1 MNLPTPPEGLRLLRW
16 RSEKRVLDLLE
27 RHVSLCVS
35 ASDELVLAY
44 KAKAYGSLDEAGRH
58 IRALSGFE
66 EQADAVRREM
76 VDLIAG
82 GVMPPLSKSD
92 LMSLVAQIDLVADWC
107 KEAGR
112 ILEILPLNG
121 FSDELKELLFEFVKM
136 DNRCVHTISRV
147 VRLLYTDHEDALD
160 ACNLVEMIEEGVDA
174 LYIETLRMLHASG
187 LDAPTLLLAGK
198 LVESLEMI
206 GDSCEDTADLI
217 RAVIVST
224 FH

>member
-1 MNLPTPPEGLRLLRW
+1 LRFLRRRRPE
-16 RSEKRVLDLLE
+16 SRVLDLLE

-35 ASDELVLAY
+35 ASDELVKAF
-44 KAKAYGSLDEAGRH
+44 KAKVSGDISEAGRH

-66 EQADAVRREM
+66 EQADGVRREI

-82 GVMPPLSKSD
+82 GILPPLSKGD
-92 LMSLVAQIDLVADWC
+92 LMGLVAKIDLVADWS

-112 ILEILPLNG
+112 ILEILPLEG
-121 FSDELKELLFEFVKM
+121 LSEELKELLFEFVKM
-136 DNRCVHTISRV
+136 DNRCVHALERV
-147 VRLLYTDHEDALD
+147 VRLLYTDHEEALD
-160 ACNLVEMIEEGVDA
+160 ACNLVEMIEEGIDA
-174 LYIETLRMLHASG
+174 LYIEALRMLHASG
-187 LDAPTLLLAGK
+187 LDAPTLFLANQ

-217 RAVIVST
+217 RAVVVST